1 MCLLNEETLREWL
14 SRKPF
19 EPFQVTLSSGEIYE
33 VQHPENTISAND
45 SRTVCSMP
53 IVMIEGIL
61 RNFSS
66 ATTNGSA
73 MKIAKCWTKLFLVP
87 LTTLISISAAQAQ
100 RPVVPGTGT
109 EIVGVSDDFEDPSW
123 SYVPNDP
130 KSTEDIDTNQRG
142 PLGKSTNGRW
152 YEGIKRGHPDIVRR
166 VETPAGGIPG
176 SRGALLMKS
185 KMTGIPGMPSG
196 TMHQDDF
203 VANVQYRLKRTISI
217 AEVPSVTTRVFL
229 PPVAEWEQRSGP
241 QFGFRLALETTAMIE
256 QEVGPLKF
264 KKKEIGNEIYW
275 PGLFVE
281 FESKAI
287 TKKEND
293 YAYLRIRATRSGGET
308 RGPQITQTGWWTMG
322 MSVTPDGMVHYYA
335 SPGVD
340 DLTEDDYITSQFPY
354 DYRAERFRTFFYN
367 VCSADDGKRWS
378 TSFVVDDPKV
388 YLSRPRGGSAA
399 IASQPAPAN
408 SSKTKRR

>member
-1 MCLLNEETLREWL
+1 MKL
-14 SRKPF
+14 
-19 EPFQVTLSSGEIYE
+19 
-33 VQHPENTISAND
+33 AN
-45 SRTVCSMP
+45 
-53 IVMIEGIL
+53 
-61 RNFSS
+61 
-66 ATTNGSA
+66 
-73 MKIAKCWTKLFLVP
+73 CWTKLILVP
-87 LTTLISISAAQAQ
+87 LTTLISTTAQAQ
-100 RPVVPGTGT
+100 RPVLPGSGV
-109 EIVGVSDDFEDPSW
+109 EIAGISDDFEDPSW
-123 SYVPNDP
+123 AYVPNDP

-166 VETPAGGIPG
+166 VETPPGGIPG

-196 TMHQDDF
+196 KMHQDDF
-203 VANVQYRLKRTISI
+203 VANVQYRLKHTIDI
-217 AEVPSVTTRVFL
+217 AEVPNVTTRVFL

-241 QFGFRLALETTAMIE
+241 HFGFRLALETTAMIE
-256 QEVGPLKF
+256 QEIGPLKF

-275 PGLFVE
+275 PGMFIE

-293 YAYLRIRATRSGGET
+293 YAYIRVRANRSGGET
-308 RGPQITQTGWWTMG
+308 RGPQITQTGWWTLG

-378 TSFVVDDPKV
+378 TAFIVDDPKL
-388 YLSRPRGGSAA
+388 YIGRPRGGSQA
-399 IASQPAPAN
+399 IASQPAPSN
-408 SSKTKRR
+408 KTSTKRR